1 MPDRAPPFQLGTEMV
16 AAGTRQTIELP
27 VSILS
32 DHTPV
37 SMSVHV
43 VHGRRPGPTLF
54 VSAAVHGDEVIGV
67 EIVRRLLRLTALDHL
82 RGTLLAI
89 PIVNAFG
96 FMNHSRYLPDRR
108 DLNRSFPG
116 GPSGSLASR
125 LANIFMQEIVTR
137 SDIGIDLHSAAVN
150 RTNLPQIR
158 VSPSKP
164 ETLALAEAFGAPLIM
179 VSKVRPGSLRQS
191 AQEKGVDIL
200 LFEGGE
206 GLRFDEFA
214 ARVGVTGIL
223 RVMRS
228 LGMVSSTGIA
238 KPKARPIRSTSSSWL
253 RAPVGGLLRTFK
265 APGEE
270 VSPGDVLGVISD
282 PFGEI
287 DTEILS
293 EDGGLIIGR
302 TNLPIVNEG
311 DGLFHIANL
320 KSADDA
326 GATIDSLAAQLDGD
340 PLFDEDEI
348 I

>member
-1 MPDRAPPFQLGTEMV
+1 MPDRAAPFQLGTERV

-27 VSILS
+27 VSVLS

-43 VHGRRPGPTLF
+43 VHGRRPGLTLF

-67 EIVRRLLRLTALDHL
+67 EIVRRLLRLSALDRL

-116 GPSGSLASR
+116 GPAGSLASR
-125 LANIFMQEIVTR
+125 LANIFMKEIVAK
-137 SDIGIDLHSAAVN
+137 SDMGIDLHSAAIH

-164 ETLALAEAFGAPLIM
+164 ETLALAEAFGAPVIM
-179 VSKVRPGSLRQS
+179 VSSVRPGSLRQA

-200 LFEGGE
+200 LFEAGE

-214 ARVGVTGIL
+214 ARVGVTGVV
-223 RVMRS
+223 RVMRQ
-228 LGMVSSTGIA
+228 LGMVSSQGVA
-238 KPKARPIRSTSSSWL
+238 KPKAAPIQSTSSYWF

-265 APGEE
+265 VPGEE
-270 VSPGDVLGVISD
+270 VVSGDVLGVISD

-287 DTEILS
+287 DTEVVV
-293 EDGGLIIGR
+293 ETGGLVIGR

-311 DGLFHIANL
+311 DGLFHVARL
-320 KSADDA
+320 KRADDPQ
-326 GATIDSLAAQLDGD
+326 ATIDSLATQLVED